1 MTNLLKTTAIL
12 VCCLCISFAGKAQQ
26 NGTQDRAFWV
36 ETLTRIADPVLT
48 NLSNNTLKKNMP
60 YESLSKDRS
69 DFSHLEAVGRLVCGI
84 APWLELGPDNTPEGQ
99 LRDKYIKLTVKGLK
113 NAVNPDSPDYL
124 VFGKPY
130 QPLVDAAFLAQGL
143 LRART
148 QLWDNLD
155 PQAKEWM
162 ITEFKRSR
170 AIKPWENNWLLFA
183 SMVEAALLE
192 FTGECDMDRLTY
204 GVKKFRDEWYKG
216 DALYG
221 DGPAFHMD
229 YYNSFVIHP
238 MLTDVLLT
246 MKKHNLEGADFLDVQ
261 LPRLTR
267 YAEQLE
273 RFISPEGTFPVVGRS
288 IVYRFGAFHALAQ
301 ASLMHVLPERV
312 KPAQVRCAMTA
323 VIRNQM
329 KSPKNFDANG
339 WLRVGFTGEQIDM
352 SESYINTGSVYL
364 CAVGLLSL
372 GLPATDEY
380 WSAMGR
386 NFKWMMKKSLRKMPF
401 VGKACEAAGHI
412 FVDKSGPK
420 KVIETI
426 EHARHVLQDGTSLVV
441 FPEGART
448 FTGHMGY
455 FKKGAFQLADDL
467 QLPVVPLTIIGSFNI
482 LPRTGGFVSWH
493 PMTLVVHK
501 PIYPQ
506 SQGMENIKATMEEAY
521 REIEKDLP
529 EKYQGKIDN
538 PDQDR

>member
-1 MTNLLKTTAIL
+1 MTNLLKTTAIW
-12 VCCLCISFAGKAQQ
+12 VCCLCIPFAGKAQQ

-48 NLSNNTLKKNMP
+48 NLNNNTLKKNMP

-221 DGPAFHMD
+221 PAFHMD

-329 KSPKNFDANG
+329 KSPKNFDVNG

-380 WSAMGR
+380 WSAPYTEWT
-386 NFKWMMKKSLRKMPF
+386 NLRAWKGESD
-401 VGKACEAAGHI
+401 VKA
-412 FVDKSGPK
+412 D
-420 KVIETI
+420 
-426 EHARHVLQDGTSLVV
+426 HAL
-441 FPEGART
+441 
-448 FTGHMGY
+448 
-455 FKKGAFQLADDL
+455 K
-467 QLPVVPLTIIGSFNI
+467 
-482 LPRTGGFVSWH
+482 
-493 PMTLVVHK
+493 
-501 PIYPQ
+501 
-506 SQGMENIKATMEEAY
+506 
-521 REIEKDLP
+521 
-529 EKYQGKIDN
+529 
-538 PDQDR
+538 

>member
-1 MTNLLKTTAIL
+1 MTNLIKTTAFL
-12 VCCLCISFAGKAQQ
+12 VCFLCLSFHGKAQQ
-26 NGTQDRAFWV
+26 SGVEDRAFWV

-69 DFSHLEAVGRLVCGI
+69 DFAHLEAVGRLICGI
-84 APWLELGPDNTPEGQ
+84 SPWLELGPDNTPEGQ
-99 LRDKYIKLTVKGLK
+99 LRDKYIKLAVKGLK
-113 NAVNPDSPDYL
+113 NAVNPESPDYL

-170 AIKPWENNWLLFA
+170 SIKPWENNWLLFA

-204 GVKKFRDEWYKG
+204 GVKKFRDDWYKG

-238 MLTDVLLT
+238 MLTDVLLI
-246 MKKHNLEGADFLDVQ
+246 MKKHNLEGADFAEKQ

-301 ASLMHVLPERV
+301 ASLMQVLPERV

-329 KSPKNFDANG
+329 KSSKNFDSNG

-364 CAVGLLSL
+364 CSVGLLAL
-372 GLPATDEY
+372 GLPATNEF
-380 WSAMGR
+380 WSAPYTEWT
-386 NFKWMMKKSLRKMPF
+386 NLRAWKGESD
-401 VGKACEAAGHI
+401 VKA
-412 FVDKSGPK
+412 D
-420 KVIETI
+420 
-426 EHARHVLQDGTSLVV
+426 HAL
-441 FPEGART
+441 
-448 FTGHMGY
+448 
-455 FKKGAFQLADDL
+455 K
-467 QLPVVPLTIIGSFNI
+467 
-482 LPRTGGFVSWH
+482 
-493 PMTLVVHK
+493 
-501 PIYPQ
+501 
-506 SQGMENIKATMEEAY
+506 
-521 REIEKDLP
+521 
-529 EKYQGKIDN
+529 
-538 PDQDR
+538 

>member
-1 MTNLLKTTAIL
+1 MTNLIKTTAFL
-12 VCCLCISFAGKAQQ
+12 FCFLCLSFSGNAQQ
-26 NGTQDRAFWV
+26 DGTQDRVFWV

-60 YESLSKDRS
+60 YESLAKDRS
-69 DFSHLEAVGRLVCGI
+69 DFAHLEAVGRLVCGI
-84 APWLELGPDNTPEGQ
+84 APWLELGPDNTPEGK

-148 QLWDNLD
+148 QLWDKLD
-155 PQAKEWM
+155 PQTKEWM

-170 AIKPWENNWLLFA
+170 VIKPWESNWLLFA

-238 MLTDVLLT
+238 MLTDVLLI
-246 MKKHNLEGADFLDVQ
+246 MKKHNLEGSDFLDTQ

-301 ASLMHVLPERV
+301 ASLMRVLPQRV

-323 VIRNQM
+323 VIRRQM

-339 WLRVGFTGEQIDM
+339 WLRVGFTGEQINM

-364 CAVGLLSL
+364 CAVGLLAL
-372 GLPATDEY
+372 GLPPTDEY
-380 WSAMGR
+380 WSAPYTEWT
-386 NFKWMMKKSLRKMPF
+386 NLRAWNGESD
-401 VGKACEAAGHI
+401 VKA
-412 FVDKSGPK
+412 D
-420 KVIETI
+420 
-426 EHARHVLQDGTSLVV
+426 HAL
-441 FPEGART
+441 
-448 FTGHMGY
+448 
-455 FKKGAFQLADDL
+455 K
-467 QLPVVPLTIIGSFNI
+467 
-482 LPRTGGFVSWH
+482 
-493 PMTLVVHK
+493 
-501 PIYPQ
+501 
-506 SQGMENIKATMEEAY
+506 
-521 REIEKDLP
+521 
-529 EKYQGKIDN
+529 
-538 PDQDR
+538 

>member
-1 MTNLLKTTAIL
+1 MIKHTFKLLL
-12 VCCLCISFAGKAQQ
+12 VVVALVYVPFVKAQED
-26 NGTQDRAFWV
+26 DRIVWIGAM
-36 ETLTRIADPVLT
+36 TRIADPVLI
-48 NLSNNTLKKNMP
+48 NLSQNTLKKNMP
-60 YESLSKDRS
+60 YESLSKTRS
-69 DFSHLEAVGRLVCGI
+69 KFSHLEAVGRLICGI

-99 LRDKYIKLTVKGLK
+99 LRAKYIDLAVRGLR
-113 NAVNPDSPDYL
+113 NAVDPSAPDYL
-124 VFGKPY
+124 VFGEPS

-143 LRART
+143 LRAPK
-148 QLWDNLD
+148 QLWEKLD
-155 PQAKEWM
+155 DQTQKRM
-162 ITEFKRSR
+162 ITELKRSR
-170 AIKPWENNWLLFA
+170 GIKPGENNWLLFA

-229 YYNSFVIHP
+229 YYNSFVTHP

-246 MKKHNLEGADFLDVQ
+246 MKKHNLEGADFLNVQ

-329 KSPKNFDANG
+329 KSPKNFDVNG

-380 WSAMGR
+380 WSTPYTEWT
-386 NFKWMMKKSLRKMPF
+386 NLRAWKGESD
-401 VGKACEAAGHI
+401 VKA
-412 FVDKSGPK
+412 D
-420 KVIETI
+420 
-426 EHARHVLQDGTSLVV
+426 HAL
-441 FPEGART
+441 
-448 FTGHMGY
+448 
-455 FKKGAFQLADDL
+455 K
-467 QLPVVPLTIIGSFNI
+467 
-482 LPRTGGFVSWH
+482 
-493 PMTLVVHK
+493 
-501 PIYPQ
+501 
-506 SQGMENIKATMEEAY
+506 
-521 REIEKDLP
+521 
-529 EKYQGKIDN
+529 
-538 PDQDR
+538 

>member
-1 MTNLLKTTAIL
+1 MTNLLKTTLLLIG
-12 VCCLCISFAGKAQQ
+12 CLFNSFSGKAQAT
-26 NGTQDRAFWV
+26 GADDRAFWV

-60 YESLSKDRS
+60 YESLANDRS

-170 AIKPWENNWLLFA
+170 NIKPWENNWLLFA

-204 GVKKFRDEWYKG
+204 GVYKFRDEWYKG

-238 MLTDVLLT
+238 MLTDVLLM
-246 MKKHNLEGADFLDVQ
+246 MKKHNIEGADFLDTQ
-261 LPRLTR
+261 MPRLTR

-273 RFISPEGTFPVVGRS
+273 RFISPEGTFPAVGRS

-301 ASLMHVLPERV
+301 AGLMQVLPERV
-312 KPAQVRCAMTA
+312 KPAQVRCALTA
-323 VIRNQM
+323 VIRNMM
-329 KSPKNFDANG
+329 KSPKNFDADG

-364 CAVGLLSL
+364 CAVGLLPL
-372 GLPATDEY
+372 GLPATNEF
-380 WSAMGR
+380 WSAPFAEWTNLRAWNG
-386 NFKWMMKKSLRKMPF
+386 KSD
-401 VGKACEAAGHI
+401 VKA
-412 FVDKSGPK
+412 D
-420 KVIETI
+420 
-426 EHARHVLQDGTSLVV
+426 HAL
-441 FPEGART
+441 
-448 FTGHMGY
+448 
-455 FKKGAFQLADDL
+455 K
-467 QLPVVPLTIIGSFNI
+467 
-482 LPRTGGFVSWH
+482 
-493 PMTLVVHK
+493 
-501 PIYPQ
+501 
-506 SQGMENIKATMEEAY
+506 
-521 REIEKDLP
+521 
-529 EKYQGKIDN
+529 
-538 PDQDR
+538 

>member
-1 MTNLLKTTAIL
+1 MTNLLKTTIIL
-12 VCCLCISFAGKAQQ
+12 IGCLCFSLSGKAQAT
-26 NGTQDRAFWV
+26 GAEDRAFWV
-36 ETLTRIADPVLT
+36 ETLTRIADPVLV

-60 YESLSKDRS
+60 YESLANDRS
-69 DFSHLEAVGRLVCGI
+69 EFSHLEAVGRLVCGI
-84 APWLELGPDNTPEGQ
+84 APWLELGPDNTPEGE

-113 NAVNPDSPDYL
+113 NAVNPESPDYL

-143 LRART
+143 LRAKT

-170 AIKPWENNWLLFA
+170 NIKPWENNWLLFA

-238 MLTDVLLT
+238 MLTDVLLM
-246 MKKHNLEGADFLDVQ
+246 MKKHNIEGADFIDTQ
-261 LPRLTR
+261 MPRLTR

-273 RFISPEGTFPVVGRS
+273 RFISPEGTFPAVGRS

-301 ASLMHVLPERV
+301 AGLMQVLPKRV
-312 KPAQVRCAMTA
+312 KPAQVRCALTA
-323 VIRNQM
+323 VIRNMM
-329 KSPKNFDANG
+329 KSPKNFDADG

-364 CAVGLLSL
+364 CAVGLLPL
-372 GLPATDEY
+372 GLPATNEF
-380 WSAMGR
+380 WSAPFAEWT
-386 NFKWMMKKSLRKMPF
+386 NLRAWNGEAN
-401 VGKACEAAGHI
+401 VKA
-412 FVDKSGPK
+412 D
-420 KVIETI
+420 
-426 EHARHVLQDGTSLVV
+426 HAL
-441 FPEGART
+441 
-448 FTGHMGY
+448 
-455 FKKGAFQLADDL
+455 K
-467 QLPVVPLTIIGSFNI
+467 
-482 LPRTGGFVSWH
+482 
-493 PMTLVVHK
+493 
-501 PIYPQ
+501 
-506 SQGMENIKATMEEAY
+506 
-521 REIEKDLP
+521 
-529 EKYQGKIDN
+529 
-538 PDQDR
+538 

>member
-1 MTNLLKTTAIL
+1 MTNLIKTTAFLICFL
-12 VCCLCISFAGKAQQ
+12 YLSFHGKAQQ
-26 NGTQDRAFWV
+26 SGVEDRAFWI
-36 ETLTRIADPVLT
+36 ETLARIADPVLT

-69 DFSHLEAVGRLVCGI
+69 DFAHLEAVGRLICGI
-84 APWLELGPDNTPEGQ
+84 SPWLELGPDNTPEGQ
-99 LRDKYIKLTVKGLK
+99 LRDKYIKLAVKGLK
-113 NAVNPDSPDYL
+113 NAVNPESPDYL

-170 AIKPWENNWLLFA
+170 SIKPWENNWLLFA

-204 GVKKFRDEWYKG
+204 GVKKFRDDWYKG

-238 MLTDVLLT
+238 MLTDVLLI
-246 MKKHNLEGADFLDVQ
+246 MKKHNLEGADFAEKQ

-301 ASLMHVLPERV
+301 ASLMQVLPERV

-329 KSPKNFDANG
+329 KSPKNFDSNG

-364 CAVGLLSL
+364 CSVGLLAL
-372 GLPATDEY
+372 GLPASNEF
-380 WSAMGR
+380 WSAPYTEWT
-386 NFKWMMKKSLRKMPF
+386 NLRAWKGESD
-401 VGKACEAAGHI
+401 VKADNGLRTR
-412 FVDKSGPK
+412 VQ
-420 KVIETI
+420 KVERFI
-426 EHARHVLQDGTSLVV
+426 
-441 FPEGART
+441 
-448 FTGHMGY
+448 
-455 FKKGAFQLADDL
+455 
-467 QLPVVPLTIIGSFNI
+467 
-482 LPRTGGFVSWH
+482 
-493 PMTLVVHK
+493 
-501 PIYPQ
+501 
-506 SQGMENIKATMEEAY
+506 
-521 REIEKDLP
+521 
-529 EKYQGKIDN
+529 
-538 PDQDR
+538 